1 MGRTQTLAIRAAK
14 PPAWSFPRPPECF
27 RRRPPL
33 STREAKMHSQKTMSP
48 IRAFLFSFSAGLALL
63 FSGQAL
69 IDTITPDPPAGT
81 ITV

>member
-1 MGRTQTLAIRAAK
+1 
-14 PPAWSFPRPPECF
+14 
-27 RRRPPL
+27 
-33 STREAKMHSQKTMSP
+33 MHSQKTMSP